1 MCSMLQPSS
10 TQQLRERAIF
20 VFNNVVVIL
29 VDLVDV
35 IAPIWVLVFIKTN
48 EDVSMWPF
56 LKERMSKGVD
66 LILGEVSFV
75 VEVFLVI
82 KVKLNFKYDIGTK
95 VSNTGDV
102 FIVMFKSE

>member
-10 TQQLRERAIF
+10 TQQLRERAIV
-20 VFNNVVVIL
+20 VFDDVVVIL

-66 LILGEVSFV
+66 LILGEVSF
-75 VEVFLVI
+75 LVI
-82 KVKLNFKYDIGTK
+82 KVKLNVKYDIGTK